1 MQTQRPATGPAGA
14 LTDGLRREIE
24 ADCRRVLLSVF
35 RDLDE
40 FAYERLIEQFAVDG
54 RWRREGR
61 ELAGRV
67 QIRAALE
74 QRARNQVV
82 RHLISNLIIE
92 VQTPSRARAS
102 GYNTAFR
109 ALDMAPAD
117 LPAPIT
123 APLGLWVLDA
133 TLVCHAG
140 VWMIADLRQTQQF
153 SFPTQP
159 AGAHDATP

>member
-1 MQTQRPATGPAGA
+1 MQTQRPATEPVGT
-14 LTDGLRREIE
+14 LTGGLRREIE
-24 ADCRRVLLSVF
+24 ADCRRALHSVF

-40 FAYERLIEQFAVDG
+40 FAYQPLVEQFAADG

-61 ELAGRV
+61 ELAGRA

-74 QRARNQVV
+74 QRPRNQVV
-82 RHLISNLIIE
+82 RHLITNLIIE
-92 VQTPSRARAS
+92 VETPSRARAS

-109 ALDMAPAD
+109 ALDTAPAE

-123 APLGLWVLDA
+123 SPLGLWVLDA

-140 VWMIADLRQTQQF
+140 IWLIADLRQTPQF
-153 SFPTQP
+153 SFAP
-159 AGAHDATP
+159 